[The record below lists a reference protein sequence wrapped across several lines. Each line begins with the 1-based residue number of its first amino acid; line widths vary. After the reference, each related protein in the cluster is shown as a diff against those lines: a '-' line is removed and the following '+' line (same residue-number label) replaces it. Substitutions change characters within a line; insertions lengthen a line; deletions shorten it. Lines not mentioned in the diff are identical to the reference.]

1 MKIPQTKVIMSKKI
15 VSLLA
20 VIVLPMIMQ
29 AKTLVAYYSY
39 TNNVERIVNT
49 LSTQITCDV
58 LEIEPAEKGLDYAA
72 NNYAL
77 GTQLLNAIRNNPNDA
92 SSYPAIDPVE
102 VNMDDYDMVV
112 IAVPL
117 WWSQMAAPFQ
127 TFLFRYGQQMAGKN
141 IGVIV
146 SSASSGISGVVS
158 DAKRL
163 IPEGNF
169 IEPNLWIRS
178 SQTSNAASLIS
189 TWLSDIHYNELT
201 SAITSVENDKD
212 FDIILSEGI
221 LSVNGDFNNLA
232 LYNLS
237 GHTVLETSDSPMD
250 ISGLQ
255 NGIYIARLEKG
266 GQIKT
271 EKMVIR

>member
-1 MKIPQTKVIMSKKI
+1 MSKRI
-15 VSLLA
+15 FPILA
-20 VIVLPMIMQ
+20 LIMLPMIMQ

-39 TNNVERIVNT
+39 TNNVERIVNA
-49 LSTQITCDV
+49 LSQQITCDV

-77 GTQLLNAIRNNPNDA
+77 GTQLLNAIRNNPNDS

-102 VNMDDYDMVV
+102 VKKDDYDMVI
-112 IAVPL
+112 IACPL

-127 TFLFRYGQQMAGKN
+127 TFLFHYRPQMAGKN

-146 SSASSGISGVVS
+146 SSASSGISGVVT

-169 IEPNLWIRS
+169 IEPNFWIRS
-178 SQTSNAASLIS
+178 SQTSNAASLIA
-189 TWLSDIHYNELT
+189 TWLSEIHYNDLSSAVT
-201 SAITSVENDKD
+201 SISADNE
-212 FDIILSEGI
+212 FDIVAENGL
-221 LSVNGDFNNLA
+221 LSVNGDFNTLS

-237 GHTVLETSDSPMD
+237 GNFLLNLLTPRKTRFEGYYILLPQFFHIHANPM
-250 ISGLQ
+250 LTF
-255 NGIYIARLEKG
+255 RHH
-266 GQIKT
+266 
-271 EKMVIR
+271 

>member
-1 MKIPQTKVIMSKKI
+1 MKKQIRI
-15 VSLLA
+15 LLA
-20 VIVLPMIMQ
+20 LLMLPMVMQ
-29 AKTLVAYYSY
+29 AETLVAYYSY

-49 LSTQITCDV
+49 LSRQITCDV

-102 VNMDDYDMVV
+102 VNMDDYDMII
-112 IAVPL
+112 IAAPL

-127 TFLFRYGQQMAGKN
+127 TFLFHYGTQMAGKN

-146 SSASSGISGVVS
+146 SSASSGISGVVA

-178 SQTSNAASLIS
+178 SQTSNAASLIT
-189 TWLSDIHYNELT
+189 TWLSDIHYNDLI
-201 SAITSVENDKD
+201 SAVASITANNE
-212 FDIILSEGI
+212 FDIVANNGL
-221 LSVNGDFNNLA
+221 LTVNGDFSTLS

-237 GHTVLETSDSPMD
+237 GNKVIETTDNQVGTSVLTP
-250 ISGLQ
+250 
-255 NGIYIARLEKG
+255 GIYIAQANSGNRFVTRKISL
-266 GQIKT
+266 
-271 EKMVIR
+271 R

>member
-1 MKIPQTKVIMSKKI
+1 MAILFSGV
-15 VSLLA
+15 A
-20 VIVLPMIMQ
+20 VN

-39 TNNVERIVNT
+39 TNNVESIVNA
-49 LSTQITCDV
+49 LISQIECDV
-58 LEIEPAEKGLDYAA
+58 VEIEPAEKGLDYAA

-102 VNMDDYDMVV
+102 VDLSQYDMVI
-112 IAVPL
+112 IACPL

-127 TFLFRYGQQMAGKN
+127 TFLFHYGPQMAGKN

-146 SSASSGISGVVS
+146 SSASSGISGVVA

-178 SQTSNAASLIS
+178 SQTSNAASLIT
-189 TWLSDIHYNELT
+189 TWLNDIHYNDIT
-201 SAITSVENDKD
+201 SAVISITTDNEFEIVAEN
-212 FDIILSEGI
+212 GH
-221 LSVNGDFNNLA
+221 LSVKGDFNTLL

-237 GHTVLETSDSPMD
+237 GNKLIETADHQVSTSALTP
-250 ISGLQ
+250 
-255 NGIYIARLEKG
+255 GIYIAQASNGNRSITRKIS
-266 GQIKT
+266 IK
-271 EKMVIR
+271 